1 MASKQKPKQDP
12 ALTEKLS
19 SLGYP
24 DFDVLPGEDSV
35 LMLFIAGKL
44 ICGALYALA
53 LSDNALKALI
63 DETVPV
69 VPVVQEEE
77 VSSEN
82 ND

>member
-12 ALTEKLS
+12 VLTEKLTN
-19 SLGYP
+19 LGYP

-44 ICGALYALA
+44 ICGAL
-53 LSDNALKALI
+53 KALI

-69 VPVVQEEE
+69 LPATLRLVTPYVERDEEE
-77 VSSEN
+77 VSSEDN
-82 ND
+82 N